1 MGEVQGKGSS
11 SSVAPAGSKAFTE
24 EWQTCQTHYPSKESQ
39 PLSCPE
45 CRHKEVDKAG
55 FRYLGAVTIQRFK
68 CKRCGYCF
76 SESSKALKYV
86 QDIKVNSQICAFK
99 VKNLASAQ
107 KNKICAGNER
117 IPQET
122 KGLLVKFIAYLE
134 REGYYEGTSYYDL
147 ISSIATDGANLLNSD
162 DVKAKIA
169 QHTYKFKN
177 GREGKWKDSTKALA
191 VQAYDAFC
199 TMEGLK
205 WTKPK
210 YKAQETILIVADEK
224 DLDCLISSAQS
235 KRMTAYLQCLK
246 ETYCDPGEIIAL
258 EWKEIKGN
266 IITIAH
272 PCKGHY
278 AGQYDVSNRLISMIN
293 RLPKKDKRVFPTT
306 YQVMLM
312 CLNALKKKAARK
324 QQNPA
329 LLDITFRSFR
339 HWGGSMIA
347 HYSNGNV
354 MTVKKAL
361 RHKSVLNT
369 MEYIHSIQNLK
380 DDDFEETIAT
390 TPEEVRA
397 LGKAGWAKYDEM
409 TFNNQTMHFYRKPKR
424 FGMT

>member
-1 MGEVQGKGSS
+1 MLSQLGI
-11 SSVAPAGSKAFTE
+11 FTLRNFSNRE
-24 EWQTCQTHYPSKESQ
+24 RFLRWKPQLK
-39 PLSCPE
+39 PLLKCPD
-45 CRHKEVDKAG
+45 CGHKIADKAG
-55 FRYLGAVTIQRFK
+55 FRYLENNVSIQRFNCKK
-68 CKRCGYCF
+68 CGFRF
-76 SESSKALKYV
+76 SDPTALNVMDTDKA
-86 QDIKVNSQICAFK
+86 NSQISAFK

-107 KNKICAGNER
+107 KTKTCAGKEG

-134 REGYYEGTSYYDL
+134 REGYYEGTSYYNL
-147 ISSIATDGANLLNSD
+147 ISSLATDGANLLNPE

-177 GREGKWKDSTKALA
+177 GREGKWKDSTKAIA
-191 VQAYDAFC
+191 VQAYDLFAK
-199 TMEGLK
+199 MEGIE
-205 WTKPK
+205 WIKPTK
-210 YKAQETILIVADEK
+210 YKAEETILIVADEK
-224 DLDCLISSAQS
+224 DLDCLISSSQS

-246 ETYCDPGEIIAL
+246 ETYCDPGEILAL

-278 AGQYDVSNRLISMIN
+278 AGQYEVSNRLISMLN

-312 CLNALKKKAARK
+312 CLNALKKKTARK

-329 LLDITFRSFR
+329 ILDITFRSFR
-339 HWGGSMIA
+339 HWGGSMLA

-369 MEYIHSIQNLK
+369 MKYIHTVQNLS
-380 DDDFEETIAT
+380 DDDFEEATAT
-390 TPEEVRA
+390 TPEEVRQ
-397 LGKAGWAKYDEM
+397 LGKAGW
-409 TFNNQTMHFYRKPKR
+409 NQYAQMSVNGTQMLFFRKPKR
-424 FGMT
+424 FGGLKC